1 LSAALAEQKQF
12 EIQCRCSS
20 NALVHIIVKNFRI
33 HLISAIWGRV
43 LKLTMASRKRYKRVL
58 LMLSGEA
65 LKGSDEFGIDFDFVH
80 QLAAEIKELVH
91 NTGVQLAIVIGGGN
105 FLRGATLSEEIDRAV
120 GDYMGMLATM
130 LNAMALQ
137 ASFEAVG
144 LQTRILSGLEIKE
157 VAESYIRR
165 RAIRHLEKGRV
176 VIFACG
182 TGNPF
187 FTTDTAA
194 ALRGAEI
201 DAEVILKGTNVAGV
215 YDADPRKEATAKL
228 YEEVGFTETLTKNLR
243 VMDATAISL
252 CRENNTP
259 IIVFDM
265 NTVGNIRR
273 VIEGEKVGTLVR
285 GDSDAT

>member
-1 LSAALAEQKQF
+1 M
-12 EIQCRCSS
+12 
-20 NALVHIIVKNFRI
+20 V
-33 HLISAIWGRV
+33 V
-43 LKLTMASRKRYKRVL
+43 LMSERKRYKRVL
-58 LMLSGEA
+58 LKLSGEA
-65 LKGSDEFGIDFDFVH
+65 LKGSHDFGIDFQFVEKM
-80 QLAAEIKELVH
+80 AAEIKDLVDA
-91 NTGVQLAIVIGGGN
+91 TGVELAVVIGGGN
-105 FLRGATLSEEIDRAV
+105 FIRGATAESHIDRAT

-137 ASFEAVG
+137 ASFEDAG
-144 LQTRILSGLEIKE
+144 LQTRVLSGLEIKE

-165 RAIRHLEKGRV
+165 RAVRHLEKGRV

-201 DAEVILKGTNVAGV
+201 DAEVILKATNVDGI
-215 YDADPRKEATAKL
+215 YDSDPRKNSDAKL
-228 YEEVGFTETLTKNLR
+228 YERVGFTETLTKNLR

-252 CRENNTP
+252 CREHNIP

-265 NTVGNIRR
+265 HQPGNIRK
-273 VIEGEKVGTLVR
+273 VIEGETIGTFVG
-285 GDSDAT
+285 GDPDAA

>member
-1 LSAALAEQKQF
+1 MST
-12 EIQCRCSS
+12 RS
-20 NALVHIIVKNFRI
+20 V
-33 HLISAIWGRV
+33 
-43 LKLTMASRKRYKRVL
+43 YKRVL
-58 LMLSGEA
+58 LKLSGEA
-65 LKGSDEFGIDFDFVH
+65 LKGDQDFGIDFKFVH
-80 QLAAEIKELVH
+80 ALADEIAELVAA
-91 NTGVQLAIVIGGGN
+91 TRVELAIVIGGGN
-105 FLRGATLSEEIDRAV
+105 FLRGAQTAEIDRAV

-137 ASFEAVG
+137 DTFEKQG
-144 LQTRILSGLEIKE
+144 LHTRILSGLEIKE

-201 DAEVILKGTNVAGV
+201 DAEVILKATNVDGV
-215 YDADPRKEATAKL
+215 YTADPHKDPSAKR
-228 YEEVGFTETLTKNLR
+228 YDSVTFTETLTANLR

-252 CRENNTP
+252 CRENNIP
-259 IIVFDM
+259 IIVFDLHQRGNM
-265 NTVGNIRR
+265 KRVVQGETVGTF
-273 VIEGEKVGTLVR
+273 VG
-285 GDSDAT
+285 GDGNATD

>member
-1 LSAALAEQKQF
+1 
-12 EIQCRCSS
+12 
-20 NALVHIIVKNFRI
+20 
-33 HLISAIWGRV
+33 
-43 LKLTMASRKRYKRVL
+43 MRKRYKRVL
-58 LMLSGEA
+58 LKLSGEA
-65 LKGSDEFGIDFDFVH
+65 LKGTQEFGLDFHFVH
-80 QLAAEIKELVH
+80 ELADQIRDLIE
-91 NTGVQLAIVIGGGN
+91 NTGVELAVVIGGGN
-105 FLRGATLSEEIDRAV
+105 FLRGAAFAEEIDRAV

-201 DAEVILKGTNVAGV
+201 DAEVILKATNVDGV
-215 YDADPRKEATAKL
+215 YTADPKKDSAARL
-228 YEEVGFTETLTKNLR
+228 YEHVSFTEALTANLR

-252 CRENNTP
+252 CRENTIP

-265 NTVGNIRR
+265 HKPGNIRR
-273 VIEGEKVGTLVR
+273 VVEGEQVGTFVG

>member
-1 LSAALAEQKQF
+1 MS
-12 EIQCRCSS
+12 
-20 NALVHIIVKNFRI
+20 
-33 HLISAIWGRV
+33 
-43 LKLTMASRKRYKRVL
+43 TRKPYKRVL
-58 LMLSGEA
+58 LKLSGEA
-65 LKGSDEFGIDFDFVH
+65 LKGDQDFGIDFTFVH
-80 QLAAEIKELVH
+80 QLADEIKELLAS
-91 NTGVQLAIVIGGGN
+91 TKVQLAVVIGGGN
-105 FLRGATLSEEIDRAV
+105 FLRGATLGEEIDRAV

-165 RAIRHLEKGRV
+165 RATRHLEKGRV

-201 DAEVILKGTNVAGV
+201 DAEVILKATNVDGV
-215 YDADPRKEATAKL
+215 YTADPKKDSAAKL
-228 YEEVGFTETLTKNLR
+228 YENVSFTETLTANLR

-252 CRENNTP
+252 CRENNIP

-265 NTVGNIRR
+265 HKPGNIRR
-273 VIEGEKVGTLVR
+273 VIEGEQVGTYVG
-285 GDSDAT
+285 GDTNAA

>member
-1 LSAALAEQKQF
+1 MTE
-12 EIQCRCSS
+12 
-20 NALVHIIVKNFRI
+20 
-33 HLISAIWGRV
+33 
-43 LKLTMASRKRYKRVL
+43 RKTYKRVL
-58 LMLSGEA
+58 LKLSGEA
-65 LKGSDEFGIDFDFVH
+65 LKGKQEFGIDFQFAQRV
-80 QLAAEIKELVH
+80 AAEIKELVES
-91 NTGVQLAIVIGGGN
+91 TGVELAVVIGGGN
-105 FLRGATLSEEIDRAV
+105 FMRGATAESHIDRAT

-130 LNAMALQ
+130 LNAMAMQ
-137 ASFEAVG
+137 ASFEEVG

-165 RAIRHLEKGRV
+165 RAVRHLEKGRV

-201 DAEVILKGTNVAGV
+201 DAEVILKATNVDGV
-215 YDADPRKEATAKL
+215 YDDDPRSNPAAQRYQHVT
-228 YEEVGFTETLTKNLR
+228 FTETLTQNLR

-252 CRENNTP
+252 CREHNIP

-265 NTVGNIRR
+265 HQPGNIRR
-273 VIEGEKVGTLVR
+273 VIEGESIGTFVG
-285 GDSDAT
+285 GDPDATE

>member
-1 LSAALAEQKQF
+1 MSE
-12 EIQCRCSS
+12 
-20 NALVHIIVKNFRI
+20 
-33 HLISAIWGRV
+33 
-43 LKLTMASRKRYKRVL
+43 RKPYKRVL
-58 LMLSGEA
+58 LKLSGEA
-65 LKGSDEFGIDFDFVH
+65 LKGSQEFGIDFQYVER
-80 QLAAEIKELVH
+80 LAVEIRELLET
-91 NTGVQLAIVIGGGN
+91 TGVQLAVVIGGGN
-105 FLRGATLSEEIDRAV
+105 FIRGATAESHIDRAT

-137 ASFEAVG
+137 ASFEDAG

-165 RAIRHLEKGRV
+165 RAVRHLEKGRV

-194 ALRGAEI
+194 ALRGTEI
-201 DAEVILKGTNVAGV
+201 DAEVILKATNVDGV
-215 YDADPRKEATAKL
+215 YNADPRKDSSAKL
-228 YEEVGFTETLTKNLR
+228 YERVGFTETLTKNLR

-252 CRENNTP
+252 CREQNIP

-265 NTVGNIRR
+265 NQPGNIRK
-273 VIEGEKVGTLVR
+273 VIEGHNIGTFVG
-285 GDSDAT
+285 GDTDAA

>member
-1 LSAALAEQKQF
+1 MTE
-12 EIQCRCSS
+12 
-20 NALVHIIVKNFRI
+20 
-33 HLISAIWGRV
+33 
-43 LKLTMASRKRYKRVL
+43 RKTYKRVL
-58 LMLSGEA
+58 LKLSGEA
-65 LKGSDEFGIDFDFVH
+65 LKGKQEFGIDFQFAQRV
-80 QLAAEIKELVH
+80 AGEIKELVES
-91 NTGVQLAIVIGGGN
+91 TGVELAVVIGGGN
-105 FLRGATLSEEIDRAV
+105 FMRGATAGSHIDRAT

-130 LNAMALQ
+130 LNAMAMQ
-137 ASFEAVG
+137 ASFEEAG

-165 RAIRHLEKGRV
+165 RAVRHLEKGRV

-201 DAEVILKGTNVAGV
+201 DAEVILKATNVDGV
-215 YDADPRKEATAKL
+215 YNDDPRTNADARR
-228 YEEVGFTETLTKNLR
+228 YEHVTFTETLTQNLR

-252 CRENNTP
+252 CREHNIP

-265 NTVGNIRR
+265 HQPGNIRR
-273 VIEGEKVGTLVR
+273 VIEGESIGTFVG
-285 GDSDAT
+285 GDPDATE

>member
-1 LSAALAEQKQF
+1 M
-12 EIQCRCSS
+12 
-20 NALVHIIVKNFRI
+20 
-33 HLISAIWGRV
+33 
-43 LKLTMASRKRYKRVL
+43 TTRKPYKRVL
-58 LMLSGEA
+58 LKLSGEA
-65 LKGSDEFGIDFDFVH
+65 LKGNQEFGIDFNYVH
-80 QLAAEIKELVH
+80 QLANEISDLLESTKVELAV
-91 NTGVQLAIVIGGGN
+91 VIGGGN
-105 FLRGATLSEEIDRAV
+105 FIRGASAEGEIDRAV

-137 ASFEAVG
+137 ASFESSG
-144 LQTRILSGLEIKE
+144 IQTRVLSGLEIKE

-201 DAEVILKGTNVAGV
+201 DAEVILKGTNVDGI
-215 YDADPRKEATAKL
+215 YDCDPKKNPDAKL
-228 YEEVGFTETLTKNLR
+228 YSTVGFTETLTKNLR

-259 IIVFDM
+259 IIVFNM
-265 NTVGNIRR
+265 NTPGNIRK
-273 VIEGEKVGTLVR
+273 VIQGEIIGTYVG
-285 GDSDAT
+285 GDPNAA

>member
-1 LSAALAEQKQF
+1 MTE
-12 EIQCRCSS
+12 
-20 NALVHIIVKNFRI
+20 
-33 HLISAIWGRV
+33 
-43 LKLTMASRKRYKRVL
+43 RKRYKRVL
-58 LMLSGEA
+58 LKLSGEA
-65 LKGSDEFGIDFDFVH
+65 LKGAQEFGIDFQYVGR
-80 QLAAEIKELVH
+80 LATEINELVES
-91 NTGVQLAIVIGGGN
+91 TGVELAIVIGGGN
-105 FLRGATLSEEIDRAV
+105 FIRGATAESHIDRAT

-137 ASFEAVG
+137 ASFEDKG
-144 LQTRILSGLEIKE
+144 LQTRVLSGLEIKE

-165 RAIRHLEKGRV
+165 RAVRHLEKGRV

-201 DAEVILKGTNVAGV
+201 DAEVILKATNVDGI
-215 YDADPRKEATAKL
+215 YTKDPRKHSDAVL
-228 YEEVGFTETLTKNLR
+228 YERVGFTETLTKNLR

-252 CRENNTP
+252 CREHNIP

-265 NTVGNIRR
+265 NQAGNIRR
-273 VIEGEKVGTLVR
+273 VIDGLNIGTFVGEDTDG
-285 GDSDAT
+285 AE

>member
-1 LSAALAEQKQF
+1 MSK
-12 EIQCRCSS
+12 R
-20 NALVHIIVKNFRI
+20 KN
-33 HLISAIWGRV
+33 
-43 LKLTMASRKRYKRVL
+43 YKRVL
-58 LMLSGEA
+58 LKLSGEA
-65 LKGSDEFGIDFDFVH
+65 LKGSLDFGIDFQFVH
-80 QLAAEIKELVH
+80 DLADEIVDLVK
-91 NTGVQLAIVIGGGN
+91 NTNVQLAVVIGGGN
-105 FLRGATLSEEIDRAV
+105 FLRGAATEAEIDRAV

-137 ASFEAVG
+137 ASFEARG

-201 DAEVILKGTNVAGV
+201 DAEVILKATNVDGV
-215 YDADPRKEATAKL
+215 YSADPKKDPSARL
-228 YEEVGFTETLTKNLR
+228 YDNVSFTETLTANLR

-252 CRENNTP
+252 CRENNIP

-265 NTVGNIRR
+265 HTPGNIRR
-273 VIEGEKVGTLVR
+273 VIEGETVGTYVG
-285 GDSDAT
+285 GDNDAA